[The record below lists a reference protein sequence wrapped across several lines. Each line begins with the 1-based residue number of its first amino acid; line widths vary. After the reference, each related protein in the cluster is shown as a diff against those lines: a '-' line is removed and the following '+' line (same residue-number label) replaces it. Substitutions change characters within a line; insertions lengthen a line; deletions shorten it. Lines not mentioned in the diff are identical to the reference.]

1 MKLNAVRLDPETMV
15 DSRLGDSVDFI
26 LQPDEVAKGAHAYH
40 SYLESIRAAEA
51 RRTAADALDALAF
64 VITKGRCAGHEF
76 PWHQVRSH
84 HGAAALTILR
94 EVGTPTRVESYRCE
108 REQGRKVRRMPET
121 YAGRQVS
128 RTRDLL
134 CRLLLECSSLGYAE
148 ACEAGRTAE
157 IMRPG
162 GNTVSR
168 GRVLTESEFRG
179 LVAACAR
186 ETAPAASR
194 DKVVLRF
201 GYESGLRLSEIV
213 AANLDD
219 LSWSNQTG
227 GVTLRVRGSRGQR
240 GRSVPLSND
249 TLIAVEDWLE
259 VRSRD
264 EGPLLCPILR
274 GNRIEIKR
282 LKGAEIRQLC
292 NLRAEK
298 AGVQLFL
305 PQDLRRRV
313 AEVDSKR
320 KPNGPASHPVSLFA
334 EEAEAGPEAI
344 QFP

>member
-1 MKLNAVRLDPETMV
+1 MNSNAVRVDPETMV

-26 LQPDEVAKGAHAYH
+26 LRPDEVAKGAHAYE
-40 SYLESIRAAEA
+40 SYLESIRVADA
-51 RRTAADALDALAF
+51 RRAAADALDALAL
-64 VITKGRCAGHEF
+64 VITDGRCAGHEF

-94 EVGTPTRVESYRCE
+94 EAGTPTRVEAYRCE
-108 REQGRKVRRMPET
+108 REQGRKVRRMPES
-121 YAGRQVS
+121 YASRQVS
-128 RTRDLL
+128 RTRELL

-148 ACEAGRTAE
+148 AREADRNAQ

-168 GRVLTESEFRG
+168 GRILTDSEFRG
-179 LVAACAR
+179 LVAACER
-186 ETAPAASR
+186 ESSPSACR
-194 DKVVLRF
+194 DKVVLRL
-201 GYESGLRLSEIV
+201 GYEGGLRLSEIV
-213 AANLDD
+213 AADLKD

-240 GRSVPLSND
+240 GRSVPLSNN

-282 LKGAEIRQLC
+282 LKGAEVRQLC
-292 NLRAEK
+292 NLWAEK

-313 AEVDSKR
+313 AESGARR
-320 KPNGPASHPVSLFA
+320 KANAARRSVSLFLD
-334 EEAEAGPEAI
+334 EADTGPEEI